1 MGTRFGG
8 RTYILRSCSVFF
20 RIRIS
25 THVDAYRVRLNG
37 ERMPSESAKKR
48 QAQKKAAAAKKRQP
62 QGPKTVKAN
71 GDLSE
76 DATPMVERA
85 PSERA
90 PSEGAGASVNGDKVT
105 ERVEELKLSARSCT
119 GTFQSSC

>member
-1 MGTRFGG
+1 M
-8 RTYILRSCSVFF
+8 
-20 RIRIS
+20 
-25 THVDAYRVRLNG
+25 RLNG

-85 PSERA
+85 PSE
-90 PSEGAGASVNGDKVT
+90 GAGASVNGDKVT